1 MYIALQCS
9 SCGTSSHISYF
20 QLCGIWKKG
29 YNDLSSSSAR
39 RDSKAVT
46 EITCFCG
53 NQDVYDSPMMDWVFQ
68 TLFNEFI
75 KESNVV

>member
-1 MYIALQCS
+1 MHITLECS
-9 SCGTSSHISYF
+9 NCGTSSSISYF
-20 QLCGIWKKG
+20 QLCDIWKRG
-29 YNDLSSSSAR
+29 YDDLSSYDQKQA
-39 RDSKAVT
+39 SKAVT